1 MVYSTLHTHKWC
13 VYKYVYVCNFPFYIY
28 IHTHLYIY
36 KSTKLFL
43 CFFFVLFFIV
53 FALCTN
59 LSKRFLL
66 LVFRVLYCE
75 CIISCMSVGTLTLDY
90 PDRKS
95 IVHNLKILFSMWS
108 EVRCNALALPHL
120 LRFVASIIEHHFDQC
135 VVAVVR
141 SLFKVLKCFCLNFL
155 SVVSL
160 DIHAH
165 TQLTRVCYVRVR
177 ACMRRYIFEYIY
189 FSMVL
194 GFSYYFF
201 LHCFLLIFF
210 CVVV

>member
-95 IVHNLKILFSMWS
+95 IVHNLKILFSIWS

-120 LRFVASIIEHHFDQC
+120 LRFVASIVEHHFDQC

-141 SLFKVLKCFCLNFL
+141 SLFKVLKCFCLNFHF
-155 SVVSL
+155 SGKFRYTRT
-160 DIHAH
+160 HTAH
-165 TQLTRVCYVRVR
+165 TCLLCTC
-177 ACMRRYIFEYIY
+177 ACMYA
-189 FSMVL
+189 
-194 GFSYYFF
+194 
-201 LHCFLLIFF
+201 
-210 CVVV
+210 

>member
-1 MVYSTLHTHKWC
+1 MRISIVDIIWYIALYILTNDAYISMYMFVIFRFIYIFIHI
-13 VYKYVYVCNFPFYIY
+13 YIY
-28 IHTHLYIY
+28 I
-36 KSTKLFL
+36 KVQN
-43 CFFFVLFFIV
+43 CFCVFCFVLFFIV
-53 FALCTN
+53 FALFTN

-141 SLFKVLKCFCLNFL
+141 SLFKVLKCFCLNFHF
-155 SVVSL
+155 SGKFRYTRT
-160 DIHAH
+160 HTAH
-165 TQLTRVCYVRVR
+165 TCLLCTC
-177 ACMRRYIFEYIY
+177 ACMYA
-189 FSMVL
+189 
-194 GFSYYFF
+194 
-201 LHCFLLIFF
+201 
-210 CVVV
+210 